1 MPSVET
7 AHPSAPVA
15 SEPHAAAGGATGTTR
30 LPPSHGRRAWPLL
43 PLAPGV
49 VILVGLAVALA
60 MGLFGVSNLASAS
73 DAHAAERAS
82 LLASAL
88 GARLAQ
94 LPPSERLEAMQR
106 AARKTGAELVVVSRA
121 GDIVLDAS
129 LGMAN
134 RSALRRVVGV
144 VSGEAITGLGRTRFA
159 TERLDAQAN
168 QVLVAFVREP
178 SAPEGA
184 PALIR
189 ALVALTTLHVGIA
202 AAVAYAVARD
212 ANKDVEFVGKRIR
225 GMVHVRSEPA
235 GEAVPVRTMDEV
247 GALTVAFNALVDR
260 FAAAQTSYQSDLE
273 RVRAA
278 DRDRAAFLAA
288 VSHEL
293 RSPLNAILGFA
304 DILMAEV
311 DGPMSLEAREEVE
324 QIRGSGKHL
333 LDLINDILELS
344 ALESGQLRLT
354 QTRVDLAAVASD
366 VVREAAG
373 LVGARPV
380 EVRIEGERDV
390 YARGDPK
397 RVRQMLTNLVGNA
410 IKFTQRGEVVVVV
423 GREGRYVCLSVR
435 DTGPGISPQERAVI
449 FQEYKQTKEERT
461 RRRGTGLGL
470 AMTRRLVAMHGGSI
484 QVESEVGRG
493 SVFQVL
499 LPVWRDA
506 RGGES

>member
-1 MPSVET
+1 
-7 AHPSAPVA
+7 
-15 SEPHAAAGGATGTTR
+15 
-30 LPPSHGRRAWPLL
+30 
-43 PLAPGV
+43 
-49 VILVGLAVALA
+49 
-60 MGLFGVSNLASAS
+60 
-73 DAHAAERAS
+73 
-82 LLASAL
+82 
-88 GARLAQ
+88 
-94 LPPSERLEAMQR
+94 
-106 AARKTGAELVVVSRA
+106 
-121 GDIVLDAS
+121 
-129 LGMAN
+129 
-134 RSALRRVVGV
+134 
-144 VSGEAITGLGRTRFA
+144 
-159 TERLDAQAN
+159 
-168 QVLVAFVREP
+168 
-178 SAPEGA
+178 
-184 PALIR
+184 
-189 ALVALTTLHVGIA
+189 
-202 AAVAYAVARD
+202 
-212 ANKDVEFVGKRIR
+212 
-225 GMVHVRSEPA
+225 MVHVRSEPA

-260 FAAAQTSYQSDLE
+260 FAAAQSSYQSDLE

-354 QTRVDLAAVASD
+354 QTRVDLAAVALN

-423 GREGRYVCLSVR
+423 GREGRYTCLSVR
-435 DTGPGISPQERAVI
+435 DTGPGISSQERAVI